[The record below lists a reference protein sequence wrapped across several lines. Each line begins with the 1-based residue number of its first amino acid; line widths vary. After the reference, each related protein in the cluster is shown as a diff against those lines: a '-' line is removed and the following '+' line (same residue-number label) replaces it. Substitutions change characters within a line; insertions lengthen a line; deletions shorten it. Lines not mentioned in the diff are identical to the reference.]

1 MEDVDNSAKNTKP
14 GFINH
19 VFNFDTETKND
30 LLNIGQYLL
39 LALVPMALYNH
50 LVDSLIPEPDE
61 SKGNLEIL
69 AEVVGQFALVL
80 SGIFLIHRLITYVPT
95 YSGRA

>member
-1 MEDVDNSAKNTKP
+1 MEDVDNSSKNTKP

-61 SKGNLEIL
+61 SKGNLELLGEDIRTKVWDKYKIKL
-69 AEVVGQFALVL
+69 EWEIIRIGKHKK
-80 SGIFLIHRLITYVPT
+80 I
-95 YSGRA
+95 